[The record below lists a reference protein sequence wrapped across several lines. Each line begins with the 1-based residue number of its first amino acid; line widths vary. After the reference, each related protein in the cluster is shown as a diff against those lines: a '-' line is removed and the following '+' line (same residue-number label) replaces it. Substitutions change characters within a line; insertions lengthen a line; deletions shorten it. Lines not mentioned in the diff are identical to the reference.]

1 MGDNMKRI
9 ILAFLC
15 AAALLVGCGQ
25 EQENEILSVGVGA
38 ISFTDDLGRMVSLER
53 PERVAALTGSF
64 ADLWCLAG
72 GEDTL
77 VAAAGDSWTSFGL
90 ELPETVT
97 DLGGIKEPD
106 LERLLASEPD
116 LVLLSSNTAAQVE
129 LLEVL
134 EQAGLTTAFFHVTN
148 FDEYL
153 NMLDICTR
161 LTGDGQ
167 AYTRYGTA
175 LEEQIGAAKD
185 RADGSAPTV
194 LYIRATGSSCKVK
207 NSKDTVLGEMLADLG
222 CVNIADRENAL
233 LEQLSM
239 EAILQADPDYI
250 FAVAQGADDTA
261 ARKNLEATLL
271 SDPAWQSLGA
281 VRAGRFHLLEHRLYN
296 LKPNARWG
304 EAYEK
309 LADILY
315 PRG

>member
-1 MGDNMKRI
+1 MM
-9 ILAFLC
+9 LALLC
-15 AAALLVGCGQ
+15 ALLLLTGCGQ
-25 EQENEILSVGVGA
+25 GKPPEGA
-38 ISFTDDLGRMVSLER
+38 QAGTETISFTDDLGREVSLER

-72 GEDTL
+72 GADTL

-90 ELPETVT
+90 ELPETVA

-134 EQAGLTTAFFHVTN
+134 EKAGLTAACFNVTN

-167 AYTRYGTA
+167 AYAQYGTA
-175 LEEQIGAAKD
+175 LEERIRAAKG
-185 RADGSAPTV
+185 RTDGSAPTV

-207 NSKDTVLGEMLADLG
+207 NSRDTVLGEMLADLG

-261 ARKNLEATLL
+261 ARKNLENTLL
-271 SDPAWQSLGA
+271 SNPAWQSLSA
-281 VRAGRFHLLEHRLYN
+281 VREGRFHLLEHRLYN

>member
-25 EQENEILSVGVGA
+25 EQENEILSVGAGA

-175 LEEQIGAAKD
+175 LEEQIRAAKD

>member
-25 EQENEILSVGVGA
+25 EQENEILSVGAGA

-53 PERVAALTGSF
+53 PERVAALTCSF

-175 LEEQIGAAKD
+175 LEEQIRAAKD

-239 EAILQADPDYI
+239 EAILQAEPDYI